1 MIKKITTALIAAA
14 LALTAAAQ
22 TSIQVQTHNVVDV
35 NEQFNVTFVIEGENS
50 PSDFNWECPA
60 DFDLVWGPQKS
71 SSTSISI
78 INGKRTS
85 SRQVSYTYILMPKS
99 VGEFS
104 LPPATAKVKG
114 SEIVS
119 RPVTVSVIRQ
129 ETSSGQSSQ
138 QGIPSDP
145 SAAGSGNAQSGNS
158 GQSGNGVQGGNG
170 RNGHGNSRG
179 GGEQA
184 STGDIFLN
192 LSLDR
197 TNVVVGQPIYATLKI
212 YQRANLSGFENA
224 NFPSFSGFW
233 SQEIESPTN
242 IEFTRENYDGKIYDA
257 AVLRRYVLIPQ
268 QTGKL
273 TIEPAELVCLV
284 NVRVQSR
291 TGSIFD
297 GFFDDYQTVRRKVAS
312 KAVTVNVSPLPAGAP
327 ASFGGGVGKFS
338 ISAKLAKDSLKA
350 HEANSLIVTVSGRGN
365 VSLLETPKVT
375 FPLDMEVYD
384 TKITDKSSKGSLSGS
399 KEFEFPFI
407 PRSAGEFTIEPIK
420 YSYYDADSG
429 KYVTVQT
436 RPLTFTV
443 EKGVD
448 IPSGGAVVPGV
459 QQNDVRSLGQDIRFI
474 STKPVRLG
482 GKGVFFVGSAVFV
495 AICLAILLLSAL
507 CWFAF
512 RRMAARRAD
521 IVGSR
526 NRKATKKALKQLK
539 TASVF
544 LKQNLYTAFY
554 EELHKALLGFIA
566 DKLNIPMSE
575 LNKENI
581 ASRLTEGGVP
591 EETAEAFVALIDE
604 CEFARY
610 SPSAGSEA
618 MQAHYDKAAELISA
632 IDGSMR
638 NTTRSGM
645 KSGKKTPLG
654 AAVIAIVFA
663 LTTFPAQVS
672 AQTPASEQSAVPA
685 LEQAA
690 APQNAVQAQAD
701 YPQQLWDKANAAYTD
716 GRWQDAADGYEMI
729 ASLGLESPQ
738 LYYNAGNAW
747 FKTGNLGKA
756 ILNYER
762 ALKLDPSFSDARYNL
777 EFASSRTQ
785 DRIEAV
791 PEFILKTWT
800 RKFCY
805 ILDSDAWAVIF
816 LVFLALVCAAVLLF
830 LLAPTVGWKRTG
842 FISAIVGIIL
852 GGTALGFSLH
862 QRNDYFLSD
871 EAIVMKPVIST
882 KSSPDGTMDLFILHE
897 GTKVRIL
904 DTVGEWVDIEISDGR
919 QGWVR
924 TSEIEII

>member
-1 MIKKITTALIAAA
+1 MERNGLIMKKLFTIVLLSLAAFA
-14 LALTAAAQ
+14 AAAQ
-22 TSIQVQTHNVVDV
+22 TAIQVQTHNVVDL
-35 NEQFNVTFVIEGENS
+35 NEQFSVTFVIEGES
-50 PSDFNWECPA
+50 SASDFSWECPA

-71 SSTSISI
+71 SSSSISI

-85 SRQVSYTYILMPKS
+85 SRQASYTYILMPKS
-99 VGEFS
+99 VGEFT
-104 LPPATAKVKG
+104 LPPASAKVKG

-129 ETSSGQSSQ
+129 DRSSSGQSGQ

-145 SAAGSGNAQSGNS
+145 SAAGSGNQPGGAQNGAGN
-158 GQSGNGVQGGNG
+158 QGGNN
-170 RNGHGNSRG
+170 RNGGA
-179 GGEQA
+179 EQA
-184 STGDIFLN
+184 SPGDIILN

-212 YQRANLSGFENA
+212 YQRTNLSGFENA

-233 SQEIESPTN
+233 SQEVEAPTN
-242 IEFTRENYDGKIYDA
+242 IEFTRENYNGKIYDA

-273 TIEPAELVCLV
+273 PIEPAELVCLV

-297 GFFDDYQTVRRKVAS
+297 GFFDDIQTVRRKVS
-312 KAVTVNVSPLPAGAP
+312 SQAVTVNVSPLPSGAP

-338 ISAKLAKDSLKA
+338 ISAKLAKDNLKA

-365 VSLLETPKVT
+365 VSLLEAPKVS

-384 TKITDKSSKGSLSGS
+384 TKITDKSAKGSLSGS

-407 PRSAGEFTIEPIK
+407 PRSAGEFTIEPIQ
-420 YSYYDADSG
+420 YSYYDVDSG

-436 RPLTFTV
+436 QPLPLTV
-443 EKGVD
+443 EKGAD
-448 IPSGGAVVPGV
+448 IPSGGTVVPGV

-474 STKPVRLG
+474 STKPVRLS
-482 GKGVFFVGSAVFV
+482 GKGEFFVGSAVFV
-495 AICLAILLLSAL
+495 ALCLVLLLVSAL

-521 IVGSR
+521 VAGNR
-526 NRKATKKALKQLK
+526 NRRATKKALNQLK

-544 LKQNLYTAFY
+544 LRQNLYTAFY

-575 LNKENI
+575 LNKDNI
-581 ASRLTEGGVP
+581 SSRLSEGGVP
-591 EETAEAFVALIDE
+591 EETVTAFVGLIDD

-610 SPSAGSEA
+610 SPSAGNEA
-618 MQAHYDKAAELISA
+618 MQAHFDKAAELIST
-632 IDGSMR
+632 IDSSIR
-638 NTTRSGM
+638 NSTRSGM
-645 KSGKKTPLG
+645 KSGKKLPTG
-654 AAVIAIVFA
+654 AAMAVLA
-663 LTTFPAQVS
+663 LALASFPAP
-672 AQTPASEQSAVPA
+672 AQEHSS
-685 LEQAA
+685 
-690 APQNAVQAQAD
+690 APQPEQPAAVQPQKD
-701 YPQQLWDKANAAYTD
+701 YPQQLWDSANIAYTE

-738 LYYNAGNAW
+738 LYYNLGNAW
-747 FKTGNLGKA
+747 FKADNLGKA
-756 ILNYER
+756 IVNYER

-791 PEFILKTWT
+791 PEFVLKSWT

-816 LVFLALVCAAVLLF
+816 IVFLALACAMALLF
-830 LLAPTVGWKRTG
+830 FLAPTVGWKRTG
-842 FISAIVGIIL
+842 FISAIVCVLL

-862 QRNDYFLSD
+862 QRNDYFLRD

-904 DTVGEWVDIEISDGR
+904 DSVGEWTDIEISDGR

-924 TSEIEII
+924 ASDIEII